1 MTAPRVVTWLVCL
14 AASVQMFSAA
24 AAVAAEPKPVAG
36 YWWIAEPDAGG
47 VPPPSSVPAGGL
59 YVGSSAAGATAVSA
73 VGFLLPAGTTATR
86 LTLKVASSNQVDAV
100 AVDAYPLT
108 GAWKGGDA
116 QPWSGRPTYDAKATP
131 LHGSLQSGGTT
142 LVFNLAPSP
151 FGVGVAFILVP
162 AAGSPASPTFDLSL
176 EPPTAGALTTKSA
189 PAGPA
194 QQPFFP
200 APPPDTAQTGT
211 STPLGLTPPLP
222 ALGSVGIVQD
232 PPKIAP
238 QSPVAVAP
246 LPATA
251 PVARRVVSG
260 RSRRDLALLVFLLAD
275 AMFYLGWLSRGARSA
290 GGGERLSIYDLP
302 PAPATAE
309 A

>member
-86 LTLKVASSNQVDAV
+86 LTLKVASSNQVDGV

-108 GAWKGGDA
+108 GTWKGGDA

-131 LHGSLQSGGTT
+131 VHGSLQSGGTT

-151 FGVGVAFILVP
+151 FGAGLAFILVP

-176 EPPTAGALTTKSA
+176 EPPTTDSLTTTPSA
-189 PAGPA
+189 A
-194 QQPFFP
+194 
-200 APPPDTAQTGT
+200 APPPT
-211 STPLGLTPPLP
+211 SSSSTSGFEPQASPPALALAGPLP

-238 QSPVAVAP
+238 QSPLAVAP

-275 AMFYLGWLSRGARSA
+275 AMFYLGWLSRDARSA